1 MRRVVMRVST
11 VPSPDQTDESVYV
24 SVEEPTTV
32 PGLGQLYPF
41 VGDPALMRRFDEN
54 PPSGENMRMV
64 GQALLEELGRH
75 EATKAALSYALDH
88 TPLNECCPVYL
99 DLEGSETAAAFPWEA
114 LFEPAA
120 GFLALED
127 RWPIARRAASTAPE
141 RGVRTF
147 TAPIRLMAVMSA
159 IGVSAARE
167 WAALRR
173 AIRQSP
179 TPAGLTLSVW
189 VGEGPVAAQIEA
201 DLQQDGLTGSV
212 QFLTGA
218 NDLVRALKEFDPH
231 LLHLFCHGQGGT
243 SPLLRL
249 ATKRE
254 HEVGHGSSVVLEPL
268 QLHSVGRSTWLIS
281 LNACEGA
288 SDSAGARS
296 LAYLLTRAGCPAVV
310 GMRDP
315 VSSTL
320 AAVFTYG
327 FYSSLLSQL
336 GDKLVAGE
344 EVDLELAAALGA
356 PRRDLRD
363 THQAADPRASAAIYR
378 DWTLPVL
385 YVRRDPLVIEQLVAD
400 PSHDAQTQKD
410 TTDYLD
416 TLFRFRREHPAG
428 TADDVLAKIDEEIE
442 RALKALRT
450 PSG

>member
-1 MRRVVMRVST
+1 MRVAT
-11 VPSPDQTDESVYV
+11 VPSPDQTQDSVYV

-32 PGLGQLYPF
+32 PGLGKLYPF
-41 VGDPALMRRFDEN
+41 VGDPALVDQFNED
-54 PPSGENMRMV
+54 PPSGENMRTV
-64 GQALLEELGRH
+64 GQALLVELGQH
-75 EATKAALSYALDH
+75 EATQAALAYALL
-88 TPLNECCPVYL
+88 TPPDECCPVYL
-99 DLEGSETAAAFPWEA
+99 DLEGSETAAALPWEA
-114 LFEPAA
+114 LFEPGA

-127 RWPIARRAASTAPE
+127 RWPIARRAASMAPE

-159 IGVSAARE
+159 IGVSAAQE

-179 TPAGLTLSVW
+179 TPAGLTLSLW

-201 DLQQDGLTGSV
+201 DLQQDGLAGSV

-218 NDLVRALKEFDPH
+218 NDLVRALTDFDPH

-249 ATKRE
+249 ATRLE
-254 HEVGHGSSVVLEPL
+254 HERGHGSSVVLEPL
-268 QLHSVGRSTWLIS
+268 QLHSIGRSTWLIS

-310 GMRDP
+310 GMRNP
-315 VSSTL
+315 VSSAV

-336 GDKLVAGE
+336 GKKLVAGE

-363 THQAADPRASAAIYR
+363 THQAADPRASAAMYR

-428 TADDVLAKIDEEIE
+428 TADDVLARIDREIE
-442 RALKALRT
+442 RALEVLRT
-450 PSG
+450 PSR

>member
-1 MRRVVMRVST
+1 MRVGT
-11 VPSPDQTDESVYV
+11 MPSADHAQQAVFV
-24 SVEEPTTV
+24 SVEEPATV
-32 PGLGQLYPF
+32 PGFGRYYPF
-41 VGDPALMRRFDEN
+41 DGDPALVRQFEED
-54 PPSGENMRMV
+54 PPSCENMRVV
-64 GQALLEELGRH
+64 GTALLDELARH
-75 EATKAALSYALDH
+75 EATQAALRYALDH
-88 TPLNECCPVYL
+88 TPPDESCPVYL
-99 DLEGSETAAAFPWEA
+99 DLEGSEAAAAIPWEA
-114 LFEPAA
+114 LFEPSA
-120 GFLALED
+120 GFLALQD

-173 AIRQSP
+173 ALRQSP
-179 TPAGLTLSVW
+179 GGVGVTVSVW
-189 VGEGPVAAQIEA
+189 VGEEALATQIEA
-201 DLQQDGLTGSV
+201 DLADDGLSGSV
-212 QFLTGA
+212 QYLTGA

-231 LLHLFCHGQGGT
+231 LLHLFCHGRGGV
-243 SPLLRL
+243 SPFLLL

-310 GMRDP
+310 GMREP
-315 VSSTL
+315 VSSAV

-327 FYSSLLSQL
+327 FYAALLGQL
-336 GDKLVAGE
+336 RDKLVPGQ
-344 EVDLELAAALGA
+344 EVDLELAAALAA

-363 THQAADPRASAAIYR
+363 THQAADPTAAAAVHR

-410 TTDYLD
+410 STDYLD
-416 TLFRFRREHPAG
+416 ILLRFRREHPPG
-428 TADDVLAKIDEEIE
+428 TAADVLAMIDAEID
-442 RALKALRT
+442 RALEALRS
-450 PSG
+450 PSR

>member
-1 MRRVVMRVST
+1 MRRVVVRVAT
-11 VPSPDQTDESVYV
+11 VPSADQTGESVFV
-24 SVEEPTTV
+24 SVEEPTSV
-32 PGLGQLYPF
+32 PGFGQLYPF
-41 VGDPALMRRFDEN
+41 IADPALVDQFNED
-54 PPSGENMRMV
+54 PPSGENMRTV
-64 GQALLEELGRH
+64 GQALLAELGKH
-75 EATKAALSYALDH
+75 EATKAAFHYALDL
-88 TPLNECCPVYL
+88 TPPDECCPVYL

-127 RWPIARRAASTAPE
+127 RWPIARRAAAMAPE

-159 IGVSAARE
+159 IGVSAAEE

-173 AIRQSP
+173 AISTSP
-179 TPAGLTLSVW
+179 DAMGIELSVW
-189 VGEGPVAAQIEA
+189 VGESAVADQIAA
-201 DLQQDGLTGSV
+201 DLEQDGVAGSV
-212 QFLTGA
+212 HFLTGA
-218 NDLVRALKEFDPH
+218 NDLLRALKDYDPH

-249 ATKRE
+249 ATRRE
-254 HEVGHGSSVVLEPL
+254 HDRGHGSSVVLEPL

-281 LNACEGA
+281 LNACKGA

-315 VSSTL
+315 VSSAV

-327 FYSSLLSQL
+327 FYTALLAQL
-336 GDKLVAGE
+336 GTTIVPGE
-344 EVDLELAAALGA
+344 TVDLELAGALAA

-363 THQAADPRASAAIYR
+363 THQAADLRQSAACHR

-400 PSHDAQTQKD
+400 PLHDAQTQKD

-416 TLFRFRREHPAG
+416 TLFTWRREHPAG
-428 TADDVLAKIDEEIE
+428 TAADVLARIDQEID
-442 RALKALRT
+442 RALEELRR
-450 PSG
+450 PPR